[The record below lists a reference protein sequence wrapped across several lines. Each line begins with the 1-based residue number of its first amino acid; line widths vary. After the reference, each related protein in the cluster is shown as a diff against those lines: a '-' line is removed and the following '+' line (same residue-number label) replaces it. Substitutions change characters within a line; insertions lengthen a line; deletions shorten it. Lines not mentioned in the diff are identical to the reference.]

1 MSPMGLCVVLGFP
14 QVLRRIRKQSA
25 GGEEG
30 NSGLVSLYQVL
41 SKASEYV
48 AVYFSYTLM
57 HGETLGDCLH
67 WTIIATRL

>member
-1 MSPMGLCVVLGFP
+1 MGLCVVLGFP

-30 NSGLVSLYQVL
+30 NSGSVSVYQVL

-48 AVYFSYTLM
+48 AVYFSYTLT

-67 WTIIATRL
+67 WTIITTRL